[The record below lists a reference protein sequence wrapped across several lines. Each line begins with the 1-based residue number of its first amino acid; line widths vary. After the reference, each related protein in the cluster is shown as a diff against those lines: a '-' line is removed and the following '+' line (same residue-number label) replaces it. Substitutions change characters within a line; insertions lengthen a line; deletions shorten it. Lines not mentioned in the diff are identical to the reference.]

1 MKTHRSLIPAALLL
15 VLVSSLGTGADVH
28 AQGLRR
34 SGQAGPSLATK
45 RADAP
50 AASAAT
56 TTPALSTASTR
67 GVQQADYI
75 VALVNSEPIT
85 NFEVSQRLGA
95 VVQQLTQ
102 QGVELPPR
110 NVLVRQVLERIV
122 NDRAQIQL
130 AKETGV
136 KVDEVAVDQAEAN
149 MARQNQMDIAQL
161 RKRLAEEGVSAS
173 RFRDDLRQ
181 QLVLQRLREREV
193 EGRVRVTD
201 QDVEQFLI
209 DQRNTVDSRLELNL
223 AHILVAVPDGATPAQ
238 IAALE
243 KRAQR
248 ALDRARAGD
257 DYASLVNEFSDGPER
272 VVGGQIGLRSIDRL
286 PTLFVDATK
295 SLETGGLSGIL
306 RSPAGFHV
314 LKVIERQYGELP
326 GMKVTQS
333 RARHILLRPT
343 PKMDEAA
350 ARDKLFDFR
359 QRIQAGKADFA
370 DLAKEFSQD
379 GSAKSGGDL
388 GWASP
393 GMFVPEFEDV
403 MNSLAPGEIAPPLVS
418 RFGVHLIQLMERR
431 EATLTPAEQRQVARN
446 LVREKKLDEAYVNWA
461 QEVRGRAFVELRDP
475 PE

>member
-1 MKTHRSLIPAALLL
+1 MKTHRSLSPAVLILALIFG
-15 VLVSSLGTGADVH
+15 LGLGIEVAN
-28 AQGLRR
+28 AQGLKR
-34 SGQAGPSLATK
+34 SSQSGPSLAGK
-45 RADAP
+45 RAEP
-50 AASAAT
+50 LTAT
-56 TTPALSTASTR
+56 APALSPSVPK

-85 NFEVSQRLGA
+85 NYEVSQRLSA
-95 VVQQLTQ
+95 AVQQLNQ

-122 NDRAQIQL
+122 NDRAQVQL
-130 AKETGV
+130 ARETGI
-136 KVDEVAVDQAEAN
+136 KVDEVAVDQAEQN
-149 MARQNQMDIAQL
+149 MARQNQMEVAQL
-161 RKRLAEEGVSAS
+161 RRRLAEEGISS
-173 RFRDDLRQ
+173 NRFRDDLRQ
-181 QLVLQRLREREV
+181 QLILQRLREREV

-223 AHILVAVPDGATPAQ
+223 AHIMVAVPEGATPVQ
-238 IAALE
+238 VAALE

-257 DYASLVNEFSDGPER
+257 DYAALVSEYSDGPER
-272 VVGGQIGLRSIDRL
+272 VVGGQIGLRTVDRL
-286 PTLFVDATK
+286 PTLFVEATK
-295 SLETGGLSGIL
+295 SLESGGLSGVL

-314 LKVIERQYGELP
+314 LKVIERQYGDLP

-333 RARHILLRPT
+333 RVRHILLRPT
-343 PKMDEAA
+343 PQLDEAA
-350 ARDKLFDFR
+350 ARDRLFDFR

-370 DLAKEFSQD
+370 DLAKQFSQD
-379 GSAKSGGDL
+379 GSAKQGGDL

-431 EATLTPAEQRQVARN
+431 EASLTPAEQRQVARN